1 MILRGLDEQVV
12 MTSPIKGLFWNMFRT
27 ERTSSATFKRCV
39 LSGRSSLCWYYLAFW
54 STRFDI
60 MSSGVAV
67 LTSLLISLNFTV
79 VCFYTP
85 TLNKIC
91 IYLYTDLQMAMLKSA
106 IASGTV
112 IGIDRTFN
120 LSSGFLTPLRPL
132 LPKC

>member
-67 LTSLLISLNFTV
+67 LTSLLISLNFTG
-79 VCFYTP
+79 FYHFFYHSFF
-85 TLNKIC
+85 KINFLIADHNWC
-91 IYLYTDLQMAMLKSA
+91 PEPRAGCLSGYSFQYREREGPPPHCYGLQ
-106 IASGTV
+106 V
-112 IGIDRTFN
+112 
-120 LSSGFLTPLRPL
+120 P
-132 LPKC
+132 